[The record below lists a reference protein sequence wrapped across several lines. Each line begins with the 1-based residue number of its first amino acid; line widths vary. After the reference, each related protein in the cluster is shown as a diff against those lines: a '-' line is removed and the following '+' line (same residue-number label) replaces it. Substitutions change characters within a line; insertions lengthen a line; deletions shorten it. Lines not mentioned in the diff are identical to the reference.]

1 MIRELMSSLIFLSL
15 CKEFGNF
22 VISALFFRRSFL
34 NFNSN
39 FGFMAKKKKKNR
51 EKLAAFN
58 KKNLKNAVLSLLYDD
73 PGKTVNYKQVSSL
86 LDIKDQESRRLV
98 NVVLEELCENNYLEV
113 VSRGKYRLKSRGG
126 YLIGLVEI
134 QPQGFAYIRSEEIET
149 PVMVSARNL
158 NHAME
163 GDKVRVQLYARR
175 KKHEQEGEV
184 VEIIERA
191 KKFFVGTVQ
200 RTKNYA
206 FLIPS
211 GKMGFDIFIPADSL
225 NNAQDGQK
233 AIAEIS
239 EWPANAKN
247 PVGRITE
254 VLGNRGDNDAEMHA
268 ILAEF
273 DLPRK
278 FPPNVEKAAD
288 KIPLEIPPEEYR
300 KRRDFRQVT
309 TFTIDPAD
317 AKDFDDAL
325 SVRRLENG
333 NWEIGVH
340 IADVSYYVRPATLLD
355 DEAYERATSV
365 YLVDR
370 VVPMLPE
377 RLSNGVCS
385 LRPNEEKLCFS
396 AVFEMNDQAQVL
408 KQWFGRTLV
417 CSDRRFSY
425 EEAQSVIETG
435 QGELADEILQ
445 LNALAEKLREER
457 FRAGSIAFERVE
469 IKFDI
474 DEAGRPLSVYFKEAK
489 EANKLIEEF
498 MLLANRKV
506 AELIGKPS
514 KKNTPKTFVY
524 RIHDRP
530 DPEKLDNFNN
540 FIHKFGY
547 GIQLVT
553 PKTIAT
559 SMNNL
564 LNNVKGK
571 KEQNVVELLA
581 IRAMAKAEY
590 STRNIGHYGLAFDY
604 YTHFTSP
611 IRRYPDV
618 MVHRLLERYLE
629 DGHSVSAA
637 KYEEMCRHS
646 SDMEARAANAERA
659 SIKYKQVEFMQD
671 HVGEIYPGVI
681 SGVTDWGIYVE
692 LENKIE
698 GMVPISEIDDDFYL
712 FDEKNYALVGK
723 HTQRK
728 FQLGD
733 EVKVKIWRTNL
744 EKKQLDFR
752 LAMENNQPG
761 SNH

>member
-1 MIRELMSSLIFLSL
+1 
-15 CKEFGNF
+15 
-22 VISALFFRRSFL
+22 
-34 NFNSN
+34 
-39 FGFMAKKKKKNR
+39 MAKKKKKNR

-98 NVVLEELCENNYLEV
+98 NVVLEELCENNYLEI
-113 VSRGKYRLKSRGG
+113 VSRGKYQLKSRGG

-134 QPQGFAYIRSEEIET
+134 QPQGFAYIRGEEIET

-184 VEIIERA
+184 VEIVERA

-206 FLIPS
+206 FLLPS

-325 SVRRLENG
+325 SVHRLENG

-396 AVFEMNDQAQVL
+396 AVFEMNDHAQVL
-408 KQWFGRTLV
+408 KQWFGRTIV

-435 QGELADEILQ
+435 QGDLADEILQ

-571 KEQNVVELLA
+571 KEQNVVEMLA

-590 STRNIGHYGLAFDY
+590 STRNIGHYGLAFEY

-646 SDMEARAANAERA
+646 SDMEGRAANAERA
-659 SIKYKQVEFMQD
+659 SVKYKQVEFMQD

-698 GMVPISEIDDDFYL
+698 GMVPISEIDDDFYI

-723 HTQRK
+723 HSQRK

-752 LAMENNQPG
+752 LAMGNNQPG
-761 SNH
+761 SNY